1 MMTHDEAK
9 QWIQHIMDCL
19 IDPSIS
25 AEDVGAYFSKNYK
38 QDANGVVLDYTRFLE
53 HARVLKSTLKSG
65 QVSIDKIF
73 VDGSTIVSVHYVN
86 ATKQDDSTIRMKVI
100 ACFGIENGK
109 IASAEELTYLMQ
121 GDAADHDLG
130 SRV

>member
-9 QWIQHIMDCL
+9 QLIQHIMECL
-19 IDPSIS
+19 IDPNIS
-25 AEDVGAYFSKNYK
+25 AEEVGAYFSENYR
-38 QDANGVVLDYTRFLE
+38 QDANGVVLDYKGFIE
-53 HARVLKSTLKSG
+53 HAQMLKSTLKSG
-65 QVSIDKIF
+65 QVTIAKIF
-73 VDGSTIVSVHYVN
+73 VDGSTIVSVHYID

-109 IASAEELTYLMQ
+109 IASAEELTYLME
-121 GDAADHDLG
+121 GDASDRDLG